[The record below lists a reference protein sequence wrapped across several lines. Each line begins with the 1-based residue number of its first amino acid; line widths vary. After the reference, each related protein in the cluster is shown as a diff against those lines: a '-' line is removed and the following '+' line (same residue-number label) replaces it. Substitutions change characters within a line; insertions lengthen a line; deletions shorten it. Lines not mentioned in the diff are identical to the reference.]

1 MRTYDDIRQLK
12 QVKEMITQ
20 LNNKLKRNKLKSA
33 TKNGTKVTLN
43 FSSNIVGDS
52 NDENNFLHKLSL
64 TNPALKFWSFVKL
77 LQTIPLL
84 I

>member
-1 MRTYDDIRQLK
+1 MRTYDDIRQSK

-20 LNNKLKRNKLKSA
+20 LNNKLKGNKLKSA
-33 TKNGTKVTLN
+33 IKNGTKVTLN

>member
-20 LNNKLKRNKLKSA
+20 LNNKLKGNKLKSVI
-33 TKNGTKVTLN
+33 KNGTKVTLN
-43 FSSNIVGDS
+43 FSSNIVDDS
-52 NDENNFLHKLSL
+52 NDEYNFLHKLSL

>member
-1 MRTYDDIRQLK
+1 MRTYDDIRHMK

-20 LNNKLKRNKLKSA
+20 LNNKLKDNKLKSA
-33 TKNGTKVTLN
+33 IKNGTKVTLN

>member
-12 QVKEMITQ
+12 QVKEMIAQ
-20 LNNKLKRNKLKSA
+20 LNNKWKGNKLKSA

-52 NDENNFLHKLSL
+52 NDEYNFLHKLSL

>member
-12 QVKEMITQ
+12 QVKEMIIQ
-20 LNNKLKRNKLKSA
+20 LNNKLKGNKLKSVI
-33 TKNGTKVTLN
+33 KNGTKVTLN

-52 NDENNFLHKLSL
+52 NDEYNFLHKLSL

>member
-12 QVKEMITQ
+12 QVKEMIAQ
-20 LNNKLKRNKLKSA
+20 LNNKWKGNKLKSA

-64 TNPALKFWSFVKL
+64 TNPALKFWSSVKL

>member
-1 MRTYDDIRQLK
+1 MRAYDDIRQLK
-12 QVKEMITQ
+12 QVKEMIAQ
-20 LNNKLKRNKLKSA
+20 LNNKWKGNKLKSA

-64 TNPALKFWSFVKL
+64 TNPALKFWSSVKL

>member
-1 MRTYDDIRQLK
+1 MRTYDDIRQSK

-20 LNNKLKRNKLKSA
+20 LNNKLKGNKLKSA
-33 TKNGTKVTLN
+33 IKNGTKVTLN

-64 TNPALKFWSFVKL
+64 TNPALKF
-77 LQTIPLL
+77 
-84 I
+84 